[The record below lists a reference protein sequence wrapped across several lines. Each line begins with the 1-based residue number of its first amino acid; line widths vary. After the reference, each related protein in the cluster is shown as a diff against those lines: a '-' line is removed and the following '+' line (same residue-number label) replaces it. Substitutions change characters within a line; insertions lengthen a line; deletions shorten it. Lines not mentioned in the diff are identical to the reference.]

1 MALHFEK
8 AEFDTRR
15 EKLLAAMSG
24 QNLDAMLLFAQE
36 SMYWLTGYCFFQCL
50 VVKADGEM
58 ALLTRSADVRQARH
72 TSTIENIVL
81 WTDRDN
87 ANPATDLRNLLNDL
101 DLLGGRIGI
110 EYDAH
115 GLTAFNGRRVDE
127 QLRTFGETN
136 DASAIVSALRAI
148 KSPAEI
154 AKARKAAGLADDA
167 LDAALPLI
175 RQGGNEAD
183 ILALMQGAIF
193 AGGGDYPANE
203 FIIGS
208 GADALLCRYKA
219 GRRKLSKNDQLTLEW
234 AGAFHHYHAAM
245 MRTAVVGKASRH
257 HMEAYEAVHEA
268 LTTVEKAMTPGRTFG
283 DVFDVARD
291 GSARPHPPSAERLRV
306 FAGRAVFAVLDG
318 RTDVL
323 RGQSR
328 ADIAGYD
335 AVRPYDRHERRD
347 RDGNESGPNLR
358 DDGWRANSAVSSW
371 SRLDRALTALYW
383 RGEFPR
389 EGLRVHGDDEVCAC
403 RYGCLH
409 VCGVQRVR
417 RRICVG
423 SVQIG
428 CARSAAAG

>member
-36 SMYWLTGYCFFQCL
+36 SMYWLTGYDTFGYCFFQCL

-58 ALLTRSADVRQARH
+58 ALLARSADLRQARH

-183 ILALMQGAIF
+183 ILASMQGAIF

-219 GRRKLSKNDQLTLEW
+219 GRRKLSKKDQLTLEW

-245 MRTAVVGKASRH
+245 MRTTVVGKASRH

-268 LTTVEKAMTPGRTFG
+268 LSAVEKVMTPGRTFG
-283 DVFDVARD
+283 DVFDAHSRVMEAHGLTRHRLNACGYSLGARFSPSWMDAPMFYAGNPEPILPDMTLFAHMIVMNAETGTAMSLGQTYLTTD
-291 GSARPHPPSAERLRV
+291 GAP
-306 FAGRAVFAVLDG
+306 
-318 RTDVL
+318 
-323 RGQSR
+323 
-328 ADIAGYD
+328 
-335 AVRPYDRHERRD
+335 
-347 RDGNESGPNLR
+347 
-358 DDGWRANSAVSSW
+358 
-371 SRLDRALTALYW
+371 TALS
-383 RGEFPR
+383 RH
-389 EGLRVHGDDEVCAC
+389 GLD
-403 RYGCLH
+403 LI
-409 VCGVQRVR
+409 VR
-417 RRICVG
+417 
-423 SVQIG
+423 
-428 CARSAAAG
+428 